1 MEPIIRI
8 EHLTHTYSAGTP
20 FQRSAVE
27 DVSLDI
33 MPGEFLGI
41 IGHTGSGKSTLIQ
54 HLNGLLRPTQGRVLL
69 NGKDIWAEP
78 KKTRQV
84 RFQVGLVFQYPE
96 YQLFEETCYKD
107 IAFGPKNM
115 GLDEAEIDK
124 RVHEAAAFVGLDE
137 ALLERSPFELSGG
150 QKRRVAVAGV
160 MAMKPRILVLDEPAA
175 GLDPEGRDE
184 ILSEVKEYHKKTGTT
199 VLLVSHSMEDIAKY
213 ANRVLV
219 MSNKK
224 IAMYDTVENVF
235 ARASELLA
243 LGLSVPQVTKIF
255 LKLREMGVDVPAD
268 VYTIPYAVK
277 TILAAKARRD
287 AGEPLILPRDAENGK
302 GGVSGC

>member
-1 MEPIIRI
+1 MAILETKN
-8 EHLTHTYSAGTP
+8 LTYTYGVGTP
-20 FQRSAVE
+20 FEKTAVE
-27 DVSLDI
+27 NVNLSVEK
-33 MPGEFLGI
+33 GAFVGV

-54 HLNGLLRPTQGRVLL
+54 MLNGLIRPTSGQVLL
-69 NGKDIWAEP
+69 NGEDIWAKP
-78 KKTRQV
+78 KEIRRV
-84 RFQVGLVFQYPE
+84 RFQVGMVFQDPE

-115 GLDEAEIDK
+115 GLDEAEVDR
-124 RVHEAAAFVGLDE
+124 RVHEAADFVGLDP

-175 GLDPEGRDE
+175 GLDPEGRDD

-224 IAMYDTVENVF
+224 IAMYDTVEKVF
-235 ARASELLA
+235 ARAPELLE

-277 TILAAKARRD
+277 TLLEAKRRRD
-287 AGEPLILPRDAENGK
+287 AGESLVLPRSAARK
-302 GGVSGC
+302 GGAV

>member
-1 MEPIIRI
+1 MSI
-8 EHLTHTYSAGTP
+8 ELKNVTYTYSPGTAYE
-20 FQRSAVE
+20 SHALK
-27 DVSLDI
+27 DVSLVIPDGQFI
-33 MPGEFLGI
+33 GI

-54 HLNGLLRPTQGRVLL
+54 HLNALVQPTSGQVLY
-69 NGKDIWAEP
+69 NGEDVWAE
-78 KKTRQV
+78 KYDRKQLRSE
-84 RFQVGLVFQYPE
+84 VGLVFQYPE

-115 GLDEAEIDK
+115 GLDEAEIDR
-124 RVHEAAAFVGLDE
+124 RVHEAADFVGLDP

-175 GLDPEGRDE
+175 GLDPEGRDD

-224 IAMYDTVENVF
+224 IAMYDTVEKVF
-235 ARASELLA
+235 ARAPELLE

-277 TILAAKARRD
+277 TLLEAKRRRD
-287 AGEPLILPRDAENGK
+287 AGESLVLPRSAAQK
-302 GGVSGC
+302 GGAV